1 MKSEHGFNGLCGTFH
16 ELIASKRQQM
26 VGTCIIANCITLS
39 GYFFRLLCSQRHLD
53 VPGSL
58 TEVISIFFNGDSKFY
73 TLFVLEVLFLL
84 ERVPFSTLF
93 ISCVRPSSKFICKF
107 AGYNKQQNI
116 VVCSFSHVHVVP
128 VWWSFVVRVGSK
140 T

>member
-58 TEVISIFFNGDSKFY
+58 TEVISIFSMEIQSFTHY
-73 TLFVLEVLFLL
+73 LFLKFCFFL
-84 ERVPFSTLF
+84 KEFRFLRYLFRAFVRLQSLYASSQVTINNKTL
-93 ISCVRPSSKFICKF
+93 
-107 AGYNKQQNI
+107 
-116 VVCSFSHVHVVP
+116 
-128 VWWSFVVRVGSK
+128 
-140 T
+140 